1 MSSLTMRPLILTLLA
16 GIAVTSLAR
25 AGDPDPVAH
34 IEAALKAA
42 YPATTFRDIRP
53 TPLPGIYEVS
63 MGRNLAYVGSDAR
76 YFLFGHLYDMREQ
89 RDLTADRLEAAR
101 RIDFASLPLADAIT
115 TVRGNGSR
123 VLALFSDP
131 DCPYCRKLEQE
142 LARLDNVTVHT
153 FLYPLAELHP
163 GARQRAIAVWC
174 APDQAAAWK
183 ELMLEGSVGK
193 SARSAAECA
202 HPVDRNIALAR
213 KLGVEGTPA
222 LFDVRGRHLAGAAPA
237 QRIEAFLVEGD
248 RKPATEG
255 MQP

>member
-1 MSSLTMRPLILTLLA
+1 MRIPTLTLLA
-16 GIAVTSLAR
+16 CLALAGHAR
-25 AGDPDPVAH
+25 ADDPDPVTR

-42 YPATTFRDIRP
+42 YPSTSFRDIRP
-53 TPLPGIYEVS
+53 TPLPGIYEVT

-115 TVRGNGSR
+115 TVRGDGTR
-123 VLALFSDP
+123 VLAVFSDP

-142 LARLDNVTVHT
+142 LAKLDNISVHT

-163 GARQRAIAVWC
+163 QARSRAIAVWC
-174 APDQAAAWK
+174 APDRAAAWK
-183 ELMLEGSVGK
+183 ALMVNGK
-193 SARSAAECA
+193 TPPAAECA
-202 HPVDRNIALAR
+202 HPIDRNIALAR
-213 KLGVEGTPA
+213 RLRVEGTPA

-237 QRIEAFLVEGD
+237 RRIEDFLGEEE
-248 RKPATEG
+248 RKATSEETR
-255 MQP
+255 P

>member
-1 MSSLTMRPLILTLLA
+1 MNPATLTLLA

-25 AGDPDPVAH
+25 AGDPAPVDR

-42 YPATTFRDIRP
+42 YPATSFRDIRP

-63 MGRNLAYVGSDAR
+63 MGRNLAYVGSDGR

-89 RDLTADRLEAAR
+89 RDLTADRMEAAR

-115 TVRGNGSR
+115 TVRGNGAR
-123 VLALFSDP
+123 VLAVFSDP
-131 DCPYCRKLEQE
+131 DCPHCRRLEQE
-142 LARLDNVTVHT
+142 LARLDNITVHT

-163 GARQRAIAVWC
+163 EARQRAIAVWC
-174 APDQAAAWK
+174 APDRAIAWNA
-183 ELMLEGSVGK
+183 LMMAGK
-193 SARSAAECA
+193 APPAAECA
-202 HPVDRNIALAR
+202 HPIDRNIALAR

-237 QRIEAFLVEGD
+237 QRIEAFLAEGE